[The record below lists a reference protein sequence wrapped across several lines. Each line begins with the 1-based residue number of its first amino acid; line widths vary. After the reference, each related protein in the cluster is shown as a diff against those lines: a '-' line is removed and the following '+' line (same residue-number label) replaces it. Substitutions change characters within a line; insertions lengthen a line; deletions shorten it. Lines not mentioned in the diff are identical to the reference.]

1 MKNIKY
7 ALFIMTNNN
16 KNNIIIIIIII
27 RPIIIKPKIL
37 LISYNHQFSNAAKW
51 MLKTMKLIEHVE
63 SILFHN
69 HF

>member
-7 ALFIMTNNN
+7 ALFIMPNNN
-16 KNNIIIIIIII
+16 KNNIIIIIIIM
-27 RPIIIKPKIL
+27 KPKIL

>member
-7 ALFIMTNNN
+7 ALFIMPNNN
-16 KNNIIIIIIII
+16 KNNIIIIIM
-27 RPIIIKPKIL
+27 KPKIL
-37 LISYNHQFSNAAKW
+37 LISYNHQFSNAGKW

>member
-7 ALFIMTNNN
+7 ALFSMPNNIT
-16 KNNIIIIIIII
+16 NNIIIIIM
-27 RPIIIKPKIL
+27 KPKIL

-51 MLKTMKLIEHVE
+51 MLKIIKLIEHVE